1 MTLAPALGITAN
13 SDIVSLYVEPS
24 LGLKITQKG
33 SATDNKVK
41 ELYSLYYGAY
51 AEIYITPLK
60 NLEWYFEVDFN
71 NGGTTANQSAITFA
85 GTTGI
90 TWYLPAL

>member
-1 MTLAPALGITAN
+1 M
-13 SDIVSLYVEPS
+13 
-24 LGLKITQKG
+24 KITQSG
-33 SATDNKVK
+33 SATDKVK
-41 ELYSLYYGAY
+41 EVYSLGYGAY

-60 NLEWYFEVDFN
+60 NLEWYFEADVSGN
-71 NGGTTANQSAITFA
+71 YTGATYQGASGTAGSPISFA

>member
-1 MTLAPALGITAN
+1 MQELERQPVAIARDSYGLAYN
-13 SDIVSLYVEPS
+13 V
-24 LGLKITQKG
+24 
-33 SATDNKVK
+33 
-41 ELYSLYYGAY
+41 Y

-60 NLEWYFEVDFN
+60 NLEWYFEAEIGGETSYAPLNLVFN
-71 NGGTTANQSAITFA
+71 